1 MRLLESTEVQPEGL
15 ARRPI
20 DRAHLA
26 RFTLGDKALERE
38 VLELFREQ
46 LMRTLPQLSATATEK
61 DWRFVAHTLKGSGRA
76 VGAWDLS
83 AAAAA
88 AEAGFEQG
96 AGVRAD
102 LVRAVE
108 SAAREVIDH
117 LDSTR
122 R

>member
-1 MRLLESTEVQPEGL
+1 MRLLESTEIQPESA

-26 RFTLGDKALERE
+26 RFTLGDEALERE

-46 LMRTLPQLSATATEK
+46 LLRTLPQLSRCASEK
-61 DWRFVAHTLKGSGRA
+61 DWRFLAHALKGSGRA
-76 VGAWDLS
+76 VGAWELS

-96 AGVRAD
+96 AGARAD

-108 SAAREVIDH
+108 TAARAVIDH
-117 LDSTR
+117 LDATR

>member
-1 MRLLESTEVQPEGL
+1 MRTYESTEVQLGNAGRL
-15 ARRPI
+15 PI

-46 LMRTLPQLSATATEK
+46 LQRTLPQLSPSATEK

-76 VGAWDLS
+76 VGAWGLS

-88 AEAGFEQG
+88 AEAGFDLG
-96 AGVRAD
+96 AGARAD
-102 LVRAVE
+102 LARAVE
-108 SAAREVIDH
+108 AAAREVIDH
-117 LDSTR
+117 LDATWR
-122 R
+122 